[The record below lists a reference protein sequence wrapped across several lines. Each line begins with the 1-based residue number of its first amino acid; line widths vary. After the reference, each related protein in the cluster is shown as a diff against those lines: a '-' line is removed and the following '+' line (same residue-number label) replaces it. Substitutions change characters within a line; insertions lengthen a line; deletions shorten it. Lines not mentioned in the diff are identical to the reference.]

1 MKEAKKA
8 VADKLAAEEIEAK
21 KTVRKAART
30 VKEVKEEAAAQVKE
44 VVADKLAAEEIEAK
58 KTVRK
63 VARTAVET
71 AAQSDEAV
79 AA

>member
-30 VKEVKEEAAAQVKE
+30 VKEVKEESSGAGQRSCSGQAC
-44 VVADKLAAEEIEAK
+44 
-58 KTVRK
+58 R
-63 VARTAVET
+63 
-71 AAQSDEAV
+71 
-79 AA
+79 